1 MSRSKQI
8 LNRVISKIEE
18 VTESLIPGYEG
29 FKMGSPSLSKTDVY
43 FSVVIDALTWIKLKR
58 LGRWGKVLV

>member
-1 MSRSKQI
+1 M
-8 LNRVISKIEE
+8 ISKIEE

-58 LGRWGKVLV
+58 LGRWSKVLV